1 MKMKCTVVGQEVVCV
16 CASFGCVAGA
26 QGEDDISEA

>member
-16 CASFGCVAGA
+16 CSFGCVAGA

>member
-16 CASFGCVAGA
+16 WFVWLRGGT
-26 QGEDDISEA
+26 QGQDDISEA